1 MEEIEVEV
9 YRQRAEE
16 EKSRMIDRKNKEEIT
31 QNRLM
36 NT

>member
-9 YRQRAEE
+9 YRQGAEE
-16 EKSRMIDRKNKEEIT
+16 EKARMIDRKKKEEIT